1 MIYLKY
7 LIGWFIILIVI
18 SYLIALFLCNR
29 KQLGFIYLYTALIL
43 SVIIMYL
50 GFGTI
55 PISNIMK
62 QTDGQGGFANLFIQ
76 IWIYVSLYSS
86 YMIYILLKILNE
98 YFIKVKISVISE
110 IIFTIILQIIVAI
123 ISYYILSVG
132 NTF

>member
-50 GFGTI
+50 GSGTI
-55 PISNIMK
+55 PISNILK

-86 YMIYILLKILNE
+86 YMIYILSKFLNE
-98 YFIKVKISVISE
+98 CFIKLKISVVIE
-110 IIFTIILQIIVAI
+110 ILFVIILQIVLAI
-123 ISYYILSVG
+123 ISYCILSVG